1 MATGSVIDELVVNLQ
16 LNVENFNQRLRQ
28 IEDNLTRTRNLTEDN
43 ARRVNSANE
52 SMVDGFL
59 TLAGKA
65 GKVIAGLVAGNA
77 IKNFTTGMIQS
88 GEALYNFSLRTGQT
102 IKDVAVLKN
111 ALENLGLSAE
121 SGLSEL
127 NNLVSSAAK
136 LQMGLPGY
144 EQAAR
149 FASLGISL
157 RDEDGN
163 IKSGEEILRSVNKW
177 LAQTEGVGDDPAT
190 AARKTQKLQYLGLS
204 SFDLLLRK
212 SPKEFDEYL
221 AKHRQFQDQAEQ
233 QAKTSATLANSAR
246 DFKKALTSTSDNISV
261 FINKFFSALMDGL
274 TLFLDWLP
282 GIGGNL
288 SSAEKRKIRRRG
300 RQSIYELSG
309 GKIDLRSDKDKW
321 VAYTQ
326 EKKDLEAKH
335 KRIISGSQVGSISEK
350 DKEEARKTKKQI
362 QRRQQN
368 LKLERRQQNLKLER
382 RQQNLNDV
390 GVFGLIGQLE
400 SRSNY
405 NTMAGGGNKKQ
416 LTSMTINEVLQYQN
430 SRGKNMKAAG
440 KWQIMPN
447 TLRGLKKSMNLTGDE
462 LFTPEMQDRMAFE
475 LAMNR
480 KGYRQFANAT
490 GAEKLALMGAA
501 QNDLAKEWA
510 SMPMANDAEGM
521 HRLKQLRS
529 KFQQDLTKGAKVS
542 KRGRQIANM
551 SDAELQTLLNS
562 GASYYEGI
570 ATNKALT
577 SRTNAERVLMKGNHS
592 NSFVAQQQGNSI
604 HINNVNVTTD
614 TSNAENVA
622 RGMKSAINSQFAK
635 GLV

>member
-52 SMVDGFL
+52 SMADGFL

-127 NNLVSSAAK
+127 NNLVNSAAK

-362 QRRQQN
+362 QQ
-368 LKLERRQQNLKLER
+368 
-382 RQQNLNDV
+382 RQQNLNNV

-400 SRSNY
+400 SRNGY

-430 SRGKNMKAAG
+430 SRGRNMKAAG

-490 GAEKLALMGAA
+490 GEEKLALMGAA

-577 SRTNAERVLMKGNHS
+577 SRANAERVLMQGNHS

>member
-52 SMVDGFL
+52 SMADGFL

-350 DKEEARKTKKQI
+350 DKEEARKTKKQL
-362 QRRQQN
+362 QQ
-368 LKLERRQQNLKLER
+368 Q
-382 RQQNLNDV
+382 QQNLNNV

-400 SRSNY
+400 SRSDY

-447 TLRGLKKSMNLTGDE
+447 TLRGLKKSMNLTGEE

-490 GAEKLALMGAA
+490 GDEKLALMGAA

-521 HRLKQLRS
+521 NRLKQLRS

-577 SRTNAERVLMKGNHS
+577 SRANAERVLMQGNHS

>member
-1 MATGSVIDELVVNLQ
+1 MATGSGVIDELVVNLQ

-52 SMVDGFL
+52 SMADGFL

-127 NNLVSSAAK
+127 NNLVNSAAK

-350 DKEEARKTKKQI
+350 DKEEARKTKRQFKQL
-362 QRRQQN
+362 QQ
-368 LKLERRQQNLKLER
+368 
-382 RQQNLNDV
+382 RQQNLNNV

-400 SRSNY
+400 SRSDY

-430 SRGKNMKAAG
+430 SRGTNMKAAG

-490 GAEKLALMGAA
+490 GEEKLALMGAA

-521 HRLKQLRS
+521 NRLKQLRS

-577 SRTNAERVLMKGNHS
+577 SRANAERVLMQGNHS
-592 NSFVAQQQGNSI
+592 NSLITQQQQQGNSI

>member
-52 SMVDGFL
+52 SMADGFL

-335 KRIISGSQVGSISEK
+335 KRIISGSQVGTISEK

-362 QRRQQN
+362 Q
-368 LKLERRQQNLKLER
+368 
-382 RQQNLNDV
+382 QQNLNDV

-400 SRSNY
+400 SRSDY

-430 SRGKNMKAAG
+430 SRGTNMKAAG

-447 TLRGLKKSMNLTGDE
+447 TLRGLKKSMNLTGEE

-577 SRTNAERVLMKGNHS
+577 SRANAERVLMQGNHS
-592 NSFVAQQQGNSI
+592 NSFVAQQQQQGNSI

>member
-1 MATGSVIDELVVNLQ
+1 MATGSGVIDELVVNLQ

-52 SMVDGFL
+52 SMADGFL

-288 SSAEKRKIRRRG
+288 SSAEKRRIRRRG

-362 QRRQQN
+362 QQ
-368 LKLERRQQNLKLER
+368 

-400 SRSNY
+400 SRSDY

-430 SRGKNMKAAG
+430 SRGTNMKAAG

-447 TLRGLKKSMNLTGDE
+447 TLRGLKKSMNLTGEE

-521 HRLKQLRS
+521 NRLKQLRS

-577 SRTNAERVLMKGNHS
+577 SRANAERVLMQGNHS
-592 NSFVAQQQGNSI
+592 NSFVAQQQQQQGNSI

>member
-1 MATGSVIDELVVNLQ
+1 MATGSGVIDELVVNLQ

-52 SMVDGFL
+52 SMADGFL

-127 NNLVSSAAK
+127 NNLVNSAAK

-362 QRRQQN
+362 QQ
-368 LKLERRQQNLKLER
+368 

-400 SRSNY
+400 SRSDY

-430 SRGKNMKAAG
+430 SRGRNMKAAG

-447 TLRGLKKSMNLTGDE
+447 TLRGLKKSMNLTGEE

-521 HRLKQLRS
+521 NRLKQLRS

-577 SRTNAERVLMKGNHS
+577 SRANAERVLMQGNHS

>member
-52 SMVDGFL
+52 SMADGFL

-157 RDEDGN
+157 RDDDGN

-368 LKLERRQQNLKLER
+368 LKLERRQQNL
-382 RQQNLNDV
+382 NDV

-577 SRTNAERVLMKGNHS
+577 SRANAERVLMQGNHS

>member
-52 SMVDGFL
+52 SMADGFL

-127 NNLVSSAAK
+127 NNLVNSAAK

-362 QRRQQN
+362 Q
-368 LKLERRQQNLKLER
+368 
-382 RQQNLNDV
+382 QQNLNNV

-400 SRSNY
+400 SRNGY

-447 TLRGLKKSMNLTGDE
+447 TLRGLKKSMNLTGEE
-462 LFTPEMQDRMAFE
+462 LFTPKMQDRMAFE

-490 GAEKLALMGAA
+490 GDEKLALMGAA

-577 SRTNAERVLMKGNHS
+577 SRANAERVLMQGNHS

>member
-52 SMVDGFL
+52 SMADGFL

-127 NNLVSSAAK
+127 NNLVNSAAK

-157 RDEDGN
+157 RDKDGN

-350 DKEEARKTKKQI
+350 DKEEARKTKKQL
-362 QRRQQN
+362 QQ
-368 LKLERRQQNLKLER
+368 

-400 SRSNY
+400 SRSDY

-430 SRGKNMKAAG
+430 SRGTNMKAAG

-490 GAEKLALMGAA
+490 GDEKLALMGAA

-521 HRLKQLRS
+521 NRLKQLRS

-577 SRTNAERVLMKGNHS
+577 SRANAERVLMQGNHS

>member
-1 MATGSVIDELVVNLQ
+1 MATGSGVIDELVVNLQ

-52 SMVDGFL
+52 SMADGFL

-246 DFKKALTSTSDNISV
+246 DFKKALTSTSDNISA

-326 EKKDLEAKH
+326 EKNDLEAKH

-350 DKEEARKTKKQI
+350 DKEEARKTK
-362 QRRQQN
+362 RQ
-368 LKLERRQQNLKLER
+368 LQQ

-400 SRSNY
+400 SRSDY
-405 NTMAGGGNKKQ
+405 NTMAGGENKKQ

-430 SRGKNMKAAG
+430 SRGTNMKAAG

-577 SRTNAERVLMKGNHS
+577 SRANAERVLMQGNHS
-592 NSFVAQQQGNSI
+592 NSFVAQQQQQGNSI

>member
-1 MATGSVIDELVVNLQ
+1 MATGSGVIDELVVNLQ

-52 SMVDGFL
+52 SMADGFL

-127 NNLVSSAAK
+127 NNLVNSAAK

-362 QRRQQN
+362 Q
-368 LKLERRQQNLKLER
+368 
-382 RQQNLNDV
+382 QQNLNNV

-400 SRSNY
+400 SRNGY

-430 SRGKNMKAAG
+430 SRGTNMKAAG

-447 TLRGLKKSMNLTGDE
+447 TLRGLKKSMNLTGEE

-490 GAEKLALMGAA
+490 GEEKLALMGAA

-521 HRLKQLRS
+521 NRLKQLRS

-577 SRTNAERVLMKGNHS
+577 SRANAERVLMQGNHS

>member
-1 MATGSVIDELVVNLQ
+1 MATGSGVIDELVVNLQ

-52 SMVDGFL
+52 SMADGFL

-246 DFKKALTSTSDNISV
+246 DFKKALTATSDNISV

-362 QRRQQN
+362 Q
-368 LKLERRQQNLKLER
+368 
-382 RQQNLNDV
+382 QQNLNDV

-400 SRSNY
+400 SRSDY

-430 SRGKNMKAAG
+430 SRGTNMKAAG

-480 KGYRQFANAT
+480 KGYRQFAKAT
-490 GAEKLALMGAA
+490 GGEKLALMGAA

-551 SDAELQTLLNS
+551 SDTELQTLLNS

-577 SRTNAERVLMKGNHS
+577 SRANAERVLMQGNHS
-592 NSFVAQQQGNSI
+592 NSFVAQQQQQGNSI

-622 RGMKSAINSQFAK
+622 KGMKSAINSQFAK

>member
-1 MATGSVIDELVVNLQ
+1 MATGSGVIDELVVNLQ

-52 SMVDGFL
+52 SMADGFL

-246 DFKKALTSTSDNISV
+246 DFKKALTATSDNISV

-350 DKEEARKTKKQI
+350 DKEEARKTKRQLQHKEEARKTKKQL
-362 QRRQQN
+362 QQ
-368 LKLERRQQNLKLER
+368 

-400 SRSNY
+400 SRSDY

-430 SRGKNMKAAG
+430 SRGTNMKAAG

-490 GAEKLALMGAA
+490 GNEKLALMGAA

-521 HRLKQLRS
+521 SRLKQLRS

-577 SRTNAERVLMKGNHS
+577 SRANAERVLMQGNHS
-592 NSFVAQQQGNSI
+592 NSFVAQQQQQGNSI

>member
-1 MATGSVIDELVVNLQ
+1 MATGSGVIDELVVNLQ

-52 SMVDGFL
+52 SMADGFL

-127 NNLVSSAAK
+127 NNLVSSATK

-246 DFKKALTSTSDNISV
+246 DFKKALTATSDNISV

-362 QRRQQN
+362 QQ
-368 LKLERRQQNLKLER
+368 

-400 SRSNY
+400 SRSDY

-430 SRGKNMKAAG
+430 SRGTNMKAAG

-551 SDAELQTLLNS
+551 SDTELQTLLNS

-577 SRTNAERVLMKGNHS
+577 SRANAERVLMQGNHS
-592 NSFVAQQQGNSI
+592 NSFVAQQQQQGNSI

>member
-1 MATGSVIDELVVNLQ
+1 MATGSGVIDELVVNLQ

-52 SMVDGFL
+52 SMADGFL

-77 IKNFTTGMIQS
+77 IKNFTIGMIQS

-127 NNLVSSAAK
+127 NNLVNSAAK

-350 DKEEARKTKKQI
+350 DKEEARKTK
-362 QRRQQN
+362 RQ
-368 LKLERRQQNLKLER
+368 LQQ

-400 SRSNY
+400 SRSDY
-405 NTMAGGGNKKQ
+405 NTMAGGENKKQ

-430 SRGKNMKAAG
+430 SRGTNMKAAG

-447 TLRGLKKSMNLTGDE
+447 TLRGLKKSMNLTGEE
-462 LFTPEMQDRMAFE
+462 LFTPEIQDRMAFE

-490 GAEKLALMGAA
+490 GDEKLALMGAA

-577 SRTNAERVLMKGNHS
+577 SRANAERVLMQGNHS
-592 NSFVAQQQGNSI
+592 NSFVAQQQQQGNSI

>member
-52 SMVDGFL
+52 SMADGFL

-127 NNLVSSAAK
+127 NNLVNSAAK

-326 EKKDLEAKH
+326 EKNDLEAKH

-362 QRRQQN
+362 QQ
-368 LKLERRQQNLKLER
+368 
-382 RQQNLNDV
+382 RQQNLNNV

-400 SRSNY
+400 SRNGY

-430 SRGKNMKAAG
+430 SRGTNMKAAG

-490 GAEKLALMGAA
+490 GEEKLALMGAA

-577 SRTNAERVLMKGNHS
+577 SRANAERVLMQGNHS

>member
-1 MATGSVIDELVVNLQ
+1 MATGSGVIDELVVNLQ

-52 SMVDGFL
+52 SMADGFL

-127 NNLVSSAAK
+127 NSLVSSAAK

-362 QRRQQN
+362 Q
-368 LKLERRQQNLKLER
+368 
-382 RQQNLNDV
+382 QQNLNDV

-400 SRSNY
+400 SRSDY
-405 NTMAGGGNKKQ
+405 NTMAGGENKKQ

-430 SRGKNMKAAG
+430 SRGRNMKAAG

-447 TLRGLKKSMNLTGDE
+447 TLRGLKKSMNLTGEE

-480 KGYRQFANAT
+480 KGYRQFAKAT
-490 GAEKLALMGAA
+490 GDEKLALMGAA

-577 SRTNAERVLMKGNHS
+577 SRANAERVLMQGNHS
-592 NSFVAQQQGNSI
+592 NSFVAQQQQQGNSI

>member
-52 SMVDGFL
+52 SMADGFL

-127 NNLVSSAAK
+127 NNLVNSAAK

-362 QRRQQN
+362 QQ
-368 LKLERRQQNLKLER
+368 
-382 RQQNLNDV
+382 RQQNLNNV

-400 SRSNY
+400 SRNGY

-430 SRGKNMKAAG
+430 SRGTNMKAAG

-447 TLRGLKKSMNLTGDE
+447 TLRGLKKSMNLTGEE

-490 GAEKLALMGAA
+490 GEEKLALMGAA

-521 HRLKQLRS
+521 NRLKQLRS

-577 SRTNAERVLMKGNHS
+577 SRVNAERVLMKGNNS

>member
-52 SMVDGFL
+52 SMADGFL

-127 NNLVSSAAK
+127 NNLVNSAAK

-362 QRRQQN
+362 QQ
-368 LKLERRQQNLKLER
+368 

-400 SRSNY
+400 SRSDY

-430 SRGKNMKAAG
+430 SRGRNMKAAG

-447 TLRGLKKSMNLTGDE
+447 TLRGLKKSMNLTGEE

-490 GAEKLALMGAA
+490 GDEKLALMGAA

-521 HRLKQLRS
+521 NRLKQLRS

-542 KRGRQIANM
+542 QRGRQIANM

-577 SRTNAERVLMKGNHS
+577 SRANAERVLMQGNHS
-592 NSFVAQQQGNSI
+592 NSFVAQQQQQGNSI

>member
-1 MATGSVIDELVVNLQ
+1 MATGSGVIDELVVNLQ

-52 SMVDGFL
+52 SMADGFL

-127 NNLVSSAAK
+127 NSLVSSAAK

-362 QRRQQN
+362 QQ
-368 LKLERRQQNLKLER
+368 

-400 SRSNY
+400 SRSDY

-430 SRGKNMKAAG
+430 SRGTNMKAAG

-577 SRTNAERVLMKGNHS
+577 SRANAERVLMQGNHS
-592 NSFVAQQQGNSI
+592 NSFVAQQQQQGNSI

>member
-1 MATGSVIDELVVNLQ
+1 MATGSGVIDELVVNLQ

-52 SMVDGFL
+52 SMADGFL

-350 DKEEARKTKKQI
+350 DKEEARKTKRQLQTKKQL
-362 QRRQQN
+362 QQ
-368 LKLERRQQNLKLER
+368 QQQQQKQ

-400 SRSNY
+400 SRSDY

-430 SRGKNMKAAG
+430 SRGTNMKAAG

-462 LFTPEMQDRMAFE
+462 LFTPQMQDRMAFE

-577 SRTNAERVLMKGNHS
+577 SRANAERVLMQGNHS
-592 NSFVAQQQGNSI
+592 NSFVAQQQQQGNSI

>member
-1 MATGSVIDELVVNLQ
+1 MATGSGVIDELVVNLQ

-52 SMVDGFL
+52 SMADGFL

-127 NNLVSSAAK
+127 NNLVNSAAK

-350 DKEEARKTKKQI
+350 DKEEARKTKKQL
-362 QRRQQN
+362 QTKKQSQQ
-368 LKLERRQQNLKLER
+368 QQQQ
-382 RQQNLNDV
+382 QQNLNNV

-400 SRSNY
+400 SRNDY

-430 SRGKNMKAAG
+430 SRGTNMKAAG

-447 TLRGLKKSMNLTGDE
+447 TLRGLKKSMNLTGEE

-490 GAEKLALMGAA
+490 GDEKLALMGAA

-577 SRTNAERVLMKGNHS
+577 SRANAERVLMQGNHS

>member
-52 SMVDGFL
+52 SMADGFL

-362 QRRQQN
+362 QQRQQ
-368 LKLERRQQNLKLER
+368 KQQRQQIQQ

-400 SRSNY
+400 SRSDY

-430 SRGKNMKAAG
+430 SRGTNMKAAG

-490 GAEKLALMGAA
+490 GDEKLALMGAA

-551 SDAELQTLLNS
+551 SDTELQTLLNS

-577 SRTNAERVLMKGNHS
+577 SRANAERVLMQGNHS
-592 NSFVAQQQGNSI
+592 NSFVAQQQQQGNSI

>member
-52 SMVDGFL
+52 SMADGFL

-127 NNLVSSAAK
+127 NNLVNSAAK

-362 QRRQQN
+362 QQ
-368 LKLERRQQNLKLER
+368 
-382 RQQNLNDV
+382 RQQNLNNV

-400 SRSNY
+400 SRSDY

-430 SRGKNMKAAG
+430 SRGTNMKAAG

-490 GAEKLALMGAA
+490 GEEKLALMGAA

-529 KFQQDLTKGAKVS
+529 KFQQDLTKGVKVS

-551 SDAELQTLLNS
+551 SDTELQTLLNS

-577 SRTNAERVLMKGNHS
+577 SRANAERVLMQGNHS
-592 NSFVAQQQGNSI
+592 NSLITQQQQQGNSI

>member
-52 SMVDGFL
+52 SMADGFL

-127 NNLVSSAAK
+127 NNLVNSAAK

-350 DKEEARKTKKQI
+350 DKEEARKTKRQFKQL
-362 QRRQQN
+362 QQ
-368 LKLERRQQNLKLER
+368 

-400 SRSNY
+400 SRNGY

-430 SRGKNMKAAG
+430 SRGTNMKAAG

-490 GAEKLALMGAA
+490 GDEKLALMGAA

-521 HRLKQLRS
+521 NRLKQLRS

-577 SRTNAERVLMKGNHS
+577 SRANAERVLMQGNHS

>member
-52 SMVDGFL
+52 SMADGFL

-127 NNLVSSAAK
+127 NSLVSSAAK

-335 KRIISGSQVGSISEK
+335 KRIISGSQVGAISEK
-350 DKEEARKTKKQI
+350 DKEEARKTKKQL
-362 QRRQQN
+362 QQ
-368 LKLERRQQNLKLER
+368 

-400 SRSNY
+400 SRSDY
-405 NTMAGGGNKKQ
+405 NTMAGGENKKQ

-430 SRGKNMKAAG
+430 SRGTNMKAAG

-490 GAEKLALMGAA
+490 GDEKLALMGAA

-551 SDAELQTLLNS
+551 SDNELQTLLNS

-577 SRTNAERVLMKGNHS
+577 SRANAERVLMQGNHS
-592 NSFVAQQQGNSI
+592 NSFVAQQQQQGNSI

>member
-52 SMVDGFL
+52 SMADGFL

-362 QRRQQN
+362 Q
-368 LKLERRQQNLKLER
+368 
-382 RQQNLNDV
+382 QQNLNDV

-400 SRSNY
+400 SRSDY

-430 SRGKNMKAAG
+430 SRGRNMKAAG

-447 TLRGLKKSMNLTGDE
+447 TLRGLKKSMNLTGEE

-490 GAEKLALMGAA
+490 GDEKLALMGAA

-577 SRTNAERVLMKGNHS
+577 SRANAERVLMQGNHS
-592 NSFVAQQQGNSI
+592 NSFVAQQQQQGNSI

>member
-1 MATGSVIDELVVNLQ
+1 MATGSGVIDELVVNLQ

-52 SMVDGFL
+52 SMADGFL

-127 NNLVSSAAK
+127 NNLVNSAAK

-362 QRRQQN
+362 QQ
-368 LKLERRQQNLKLER
+368 

-400 SRSNY
+400 SRNGY

-490 GAEKLALMGAA
+490 GEEKLALMGAA

-521 HRLKQLRS
+521 NRLKQLRS

-577 SRTNAERVLMKGNHS
+577 SRANAERVLMKGNNS

>member
-52 SMVDGFL
+52 SMADGFL

-127 NNLVSSAAK
+127 NNLVNSAAK

-362 QRRQQN
+362 QQ
-368 LKLERRQQNLKLER
+368 

-400 SRSNY
+400 SRNGY

-430 SRGKNMKAAG
+430 SRGTNMKAAG

-490 GAEKLALMGAA
+490 GEEKLALMGAA

-521 HRLKQLRS
+521 NRLKQLRS

-577 SRTNAERVLMKGNHS
+577 SRANAERVLMQGNHS

>member
-1 MATGSVIDELVVNLQ
+1 MATGSGVIDELVVNLQ

-52 SMVDGFL
+52 SMADGFL

-350 DKEEARKTKKQI
+350 DKEEARKTKKQL
-362 QRRQQN
+362 QQRQQ
-368 LKLERRQQNLKLER
+368 QQ
-382 RQQNLNDV
+382 QQNLNDV

-400 SRSNY
+400 SRSDY

-430 SRGKNMKAAG
+430 SRGRNMKAAG

-490 GAEKLALMGAA
+490 GDEKLALMGAA

-577 SRTNAERVLMKGNHS
+577 SRANAERVLMQGNHS
-592 NSFVAQQQGNSI
+592 NNFVAQQQQGNSI

>member
-52 SMVDGFL
+52 SMADGFL

-261 FINKFFSALMDGL
+261 FVNKFFSALMDGL

-362 QRRQQN
+362 QQ
-368 LKLERRQQNLKLER
+368 

-400 SRSNY
+400 SRSDY

-577 SRTNAERVLMKGNHS
+577 SRANAERVLMQGNHS

>member
-1 MATGSVIDELVVNLQ
+1 MATGSGVIDELVVNLQ

-52 SMVDGFL
+52 SMADGFL

-350 DKEEARKTKKQI
+350 DKEEARKTKKQL
-362 QRRQQN
+362 QTKKQSQQ
-368 LKLERRQQNLKLER
+368 Q
-382 RQQNLNDV
+382 QQNLNDV

-400 SRSNY
+400 SRSDY

-430 SRGKNMKAAG
+430 SRGTNMKAAG

-490 GAEKLALMGAA
+490 GDEKLALMGAA

-577 SRTNAERVLMKGNHS
+577 SRANAERVLMQGNHS
-592 NSFVAQQQGNSI
+592 NSFVAQQQQGNSI

>member
-52 SMVDGFL
+52 SMADGFL

-127 NNLVSSAAK
+127 NNLVNSAAK

-157 RDEDGN
+157 RDKDGN

-350 DKEEARKTKKQI
+350 DKEEARKTKKQL
-362 QRRQQN
+362 QQ
-368 LKLERRQQNLKLER
+368 

-400 SRSNY
+400 SRSDY

-430 SRGKNMKAAG
+430 SRGTNMKAAG

-490 GAEKLALMGAA
+490 GEEKLALMGAA

-521 HRLKQLRS
+521 NRLKQLRS

-577 SRTNAERVLMKGNHS
+577 SRANAERVLMQGNHS

>member
-52 SMVDGFL
+52 SMADGFL

-127 NNLVSSAAK
+127 NNLVNSAAK

-350 DKEEARKTKKQI
+350 DKEEARKTKKQL
-362 QRRQQN
+362 QQ
-368 LKLERRQQNLKLER
+368 

-400 SRSNY
+400 SRSDY

-430 SRGKNMKAAG
+430 SRGTNMKAAG

-447 TLRGLKKSMNLTGDE
+447 TLRGLKKSMNLTGEE

-490 GAEKLALMGAA
+490 GEEKLALMGAA

-521 HRLKQLRS
+521 NRLKQLRS

-577 SRTNAERVLMKGNHS
+577 SRANAERVLMQGNHS
-592 NSFVAQQQGNSI
+592 NSLITQQQQQGNSI

>member
-52 SMVDGFL
+52 SMADGFL

-77 IKNFTTGMIQS
+77 IKNFTIGMIQS

-246 DFKKALTSTSDNISV
+246 DFKKALTATSDNISV

-350 DKEEARKTKKQI
+350 DKEEARKTK
-362 QRRQQN
+362 RQ
-368 LKLERRQQNLKLER
+368 LQQ

-400 SRSNY
+400 SRSDY

-430 SRGKNMKAAG
+430 SRGTNMKAAG
-440 KWQIMPN
+440 KWQIMQK

-490 GAEKLALMGAA
+490 GDEKLALMGAA

-521 HRLKQLRS
+521 SRLKQLRS

-577 SRTNAERVLMKGNHS
+577 SRANAERVLMQGNHS

>member
-1 MATGSVIDELVVNLQ
+1 MATGSGVIDELVVNLQ

-52 SMVDGFL
+52 SMADGFL

-127 NNLVSSAAK
+127 NNLVNSAAK

-362 QRRQQN
+362 Q
-368 LKLERRQQNLKLER
+368 
-382 RQQNLNDV
+382 QQNLNNV

-400 SRSNY
+400 SRSDY

-430 SRGKNMKAAG
+430 SRGRNMKAAG

-447 TLRGLKKSMNLTGDE
+447 TLRGLKKSMNLTGEE

-490 GAEKLALMGAA
+490 GEEKLALMGAA

-521 HRLKQLRS
+521 NRLKQLRS

-577 SRTNAERVLMKGNHS
+577 SRANAERVLMQGNHS

>member
-52 SMVDGFL
+52 SMADGFL

-127 NNLVSSAAK
+127 NNLVNSAAK

-362 QRRQQN
+362 QQ
-368 LKLERRQQNLKLER
+368 
-382 RQQNLNDV
+382 RQQNLNNV

-400 SRSNY
+400 SRSDY

-430 SRGKNMKAAG
+430 SRGTNMKAAG

-490 GAEKLALMGAA
+490 GEEKLALMGAA

-521 HRLKQLRS
+521 NRLKQLRS

-577 SRTNAERVLMKGNHS
+577 SRANAERVLMQGNHS

>member
-52 SMVDGFL
+52 SMADGFL

-127 NNLVSSAAK
+127 NNLVNSAAK

-350 DKEEARKTKKQI
+350 DKEEARKTKRQFKQL
-362 QRRQQN
+362 QQ
-368 LKLERRQQNLKLER
+368 

-400 SRSNY
+400 SRNGY

-430 SRGKNMKAAG
+430 SRGTNMKAAG

-521 HRLKQLRS
+521 NRLKQLRS

-577 SRTNAERVLMKGNHS
+577 SRANAERVLMQGNHS

>member
-52 SMVDGFL
+52 SMADGFL

-127 NNLVSSAAK
+127 NNLVNSAAK

-362 QRRQQN
+362 QQ
-368 LKLERRQQNLKLER
+368 
-382 RQQNLNDV
+382 RQQNLNNV

-400 SRSNY
+400 SRNGY

-430 SRGKNMKAAG
+430 SRGTNMKAAG

-447 TLRGLKKSMNLTGDE
+447 TLRGLKKSMNLTGEE

-490 GAEKLALMGAA
+490 GEEKLALMGAA

-521 HRLKQLRS
+521 NRLKQLRS

-577 SRTNAERVLMKGNHS
+577 SRANAERVLMQGNHS